1 MEVPCVATS
10 GSELSEVSVPIG
22 AQSHPHRSSARGK
35 ARPLRSCATTA
46 PGIPPPQELRRR
58 RGWELL
64 VEQLRARVVCSLM
77 NEVIDFLICARQD
90 IKDAIEVN
98 LPNES
103 YVCYTVQR
111 WERLN
116 WVSIISEIIGGFEE

>member
-1 MEVPCVATS
+1 MVRDYEEVERAYNQTQARANLLTEAIILGVNNHETTYNAVRTIWQFYR
-10 GSELSEVSVPIG
+10 GSVSDN
-22 AQSHPHRSSARGK
+22 
-35 ARPLRSCATTA
+35 LR
-46 PGIPPPQELRRR
+46 IELRQDT
-58 RGWELL
+58 EL
-64 VEQLRARVVCSLM
+64 
-77 NEVIDFLICARQD
+77 RQD
-90 IKDAIEVN
+90 IKEAIEHN